1 MTGRIWL
8 IAGPTASGKSALA
21 LTLAEALQTAGSGG
35 EIVNADSMQLYAGL
49 RVITAGPSPEETK
62 RAPHHLFGTVDPA
75 DGWSVGR
82 WQRAANGIIAAI
94 RSRGRDAI
102 VVGGTGLYFRALTH
116 GLSEIPAVAADVRR
130 SVGVEFEAMGEEAFR
145 ARLGRADPAAAARI
159 APGDRQR
166 LARAWEVYVATGTS
180 LTDHQART
188 EGALPAGSWSAVAID
203 PPRAALYQRCDARL
217 AAMIDQG
224 ALDEVRRLMA
234 RKLAA
239 DLPAMKAVGVRELAA
254 HLAGETT
261 LEAALS
267 AAQQETRRYA
277 KRQTTWMRGQMG
289 DWPRL
294 TGLDARDH
302 WRQFLALN
310 PGLTA

>member
-21 LTLAEALQTAGSGG
+21 LTLAEAVGG
-35 EIVNADSMQLYAGL
+35 EIVNADSMQLYAGMAA
-49 RVITAGPSPEETK
+49 ITAGPSPQELA

-82 WQRAANGIIAAI
+82 WQRAAREVLADIGA
-94 RSRGRDAI
+94 RGRDAV

-116 GLSEIPAVAADVRR
+116 GLAEVPQIAPEVRR
-130 SVGVEFEAMGEEAFR
+130 LAGIEFEAMGEDAFR
-145 ARLGRADPAAAARI
+145 ARLATADRAAAARI

-166 LARAWEVYVATGTS
+166 LARAWEVYAATGVS
-180 LTDHQART
+180 LTDHQARAD
-188 EGALPAGSWSAVAID
+188 GALPAGTWSAVAID
-203 PPRAALYQRCDARL
+203 PPREALYDRCDARL
-217 AAMIDQG
+217 AAMIEAG
-224 ALDEVRRLMA
+224 ALDEVRALMA
-234 RKLAA
+234 RNLAP

-254 HLAGETT
+254 YLAGETS

-267 AAQQETRRYA
+267 AAQQDTRRYA

-289 DWPRL
+289 EWPRL